1 MMGALLLKMDFS
13 GSATVIYCVCVTF
26 HIHVQT
32 GTGGIRCEKA
42 TSACLQLLKDTA
54 AATTT
59 TTTGTDGTSNPS
71 SSTPPPLPTVF
82 HLEGGILNYLDT
94 IPPVESKFNGECYVF
109 DQRIAV
115 TYGLQPS
122 SRFTS
127 MCFACRHP
135 LSVEEDLLPETG
147 FVQGLSCRYCA
158 PSLTEQQKER
168 FANRQRQIEL
178 GHHEVLVQN
187 YLVGQQQQQ

>member
-1 MMGALLLKMDFS
+1 VYVGVGVSLQ
-13 GSATVIYCVCVTF
+13 Y
-26 HIHVQT
+26 HVPT

-54 AATTT
+54 AATTAT
-59 TTTGTDGTSNPS
+59 TTSDTDGTSNSSSS
-71 SSTPPPLPTVF
+71 SSTPPPTLPTVY

-94 IPPVESKFNGECYVF
+94 IPPMESKFNGECYVF

-135 LSVEEDLLPETG
+135 LSVEEDLQPETG

-158 PSLTEQQKER
+158 PSLTDQQKER

-178 GHHEVLVQN
+178 GNHEVLVQN
-187 YLVGQQQQQ
+187 YIVGQQQQQKARTG